1 MQELVDSL
9 TEHKLTS
16 TIQIS
21 DLQSQLTRLQ
31 NEIKI
36 SKDKISGM
44 SEILIENESLNRQ
57 IKRLTDENEDL
68 ITDMSKMEE
77 KLDTVNKMSLQ
88 HQQDLLLLE
97 KSSKQIEYVEKIKN
111 LEEVIQRLNLDVE
124 KQQNDLLN
132 KSVMID
138 ENNLE
143 IKSLK
148 IILDDKC
155 IEIKTI
161 LENRT
166 SEDEIKSELN
176 KTIEENNKNKLLI
189 EKYETK
195 LKLYKGK
202 IIEINNKF
210 KQLKIMRTVLLDT
223 VKDYSSTIPK
233 WQAEISK
240 LSTNVFKKLVHYE
253 SENKRLEKVVTKL
266 EIDLELKTE
275 QLNQFRNGDSNKN
288 SDNDNVEVLAA
299 LNQKINELNS
309 ELDIFREISVKY
321 EQSLNNESIK
331 DKLEQLTKNVHHLE
345 SVIKDTEIFKN
356 NKNIEIL
363 NLNKE
368 LETSN
373 AEMQK
378 LINDHKNFSDLTK
391 NQIQILSQEKEKIKE
406 DLIKSEKYK
415 ATADRYKRENGDL
428 LSEMKEVNQVL
439 KERGE
444 AISKQHSKITE
455 LQAIL
460 ADNERTINGL
470 KEQSQKH
477 DEILEEI
484 KTISEKTVKQLNDE
498 LNMLKNTSFDT
509 QSEILS
515 TSTISRADESFRL
528 KEIEDSF
535 EEKYNKLR
543 ILAVKLKKKV
553 TEQNSVIAKLETE
566 RNHDSNNKVQ
576 VKSLQNL
583 QNENDKLLDEIELMK
598 SQQKNVDKLKFDL
611 EEEKSKLMK
620 NTDIVGN
627 ADADKTIKEL
637 KLEKEAFNVIRKELE
652 TEVDKL
658 KSKCFFFKLLFK
670 ISFGSLTVF

>member
-9 TEHKLTS
+9 TENKLTS

-36 SKDKISGM
+36 SKDKISSF
-44 SEILIENESLNRQ
+44 SETLIENESLNRQ

-68 ITDMSKMEE
+68 ISDMSKMEE
-77 KLDTVNKMSLQ
+77 KLDIVNKMSLQ

-97 KSSKQIEYVEKIKN
+97 KSDKQSEYLEKIKN
-111 LEEVIQRLNLDVE
+111 LEDAIYKETNSNELLQYKKIVDE
-124 KQQNDLLN
+124 KNH
-132 KSVMID
+132 
-138 ENNLE
+138 E
-143 IKSLK
+143 IKSLQ
-148 IILDDKC
+148 IILDEKSNE
-155 IEIKTI
+155 IRSLLENRISEEEIKT
-161 LENRT
+161 
-166 SEDEIKSELN
+166 LN
-176 KTIEENNKNKLLI
+176 EENNKNKLLI

-233 WQAEISK
+233 WQLEISN
-240 LSTNVFKKLVHYE
+240 LSTKVFKKLVHFE
-253 SENKRLEKVVTKL
+253 SENKRLELVVTKL

-275 QLNQFRNGDSNKN
+275 QLNQLRNEEDSN
-288 SDNDNVEVLAA
+288 SDVLA
-299 LNQKINELNS
+299 LNQKINEMNS
-309 ELDIFREISVKY
+309 ELDILREISIKY
-321 EQSLNNESIK
+321 EESLNNESTK
-331 DKLEQLTKNVHHLE
+331 DKLEQLTKNVHQLE
-345 SVIKDTEIFKN
+345 VEIQETEIFKN
-356 NKNIEIL
+356 NKNKEISEL
-363 NLNKE
+363 IKN

-373 AEMQK
+373 TEIK
-378 LINDHKNFSDLTK
+378 KSKT
-391 NQIQILSQEKEKIKE
+391 QIETLSQEKDKIKE

-455 LQAIL
+455 LQSTIN
-460 ADNERTINGL
+460 DNEKIIIGL
-470 KEQSQKH
+470 KDEIKKH

-484 KTISEKTVKQLNDE
+484 KIISEKTVKQLNDE
-498 LNMLKNTSFDT
+498 LNMLKNTSFDA
-509 QSEILS
+509 QSEVLS

-543 ILAVKLKKKV
+543 TLAVKLKKKV
-553 TEQNSVIAKLETE
+553 TEQNLVIAKLETE
-566 RNHDSNNKVQ
+566 RNHESNNKVQ

-583 QNENDKLLDEIELMK
+583 QNENDKLLDELELLK
-598 SQQKNVDKLKFDL
+598 SQQKKLDSEDSVDGGNPEVDK
-611 EEEKSKLMK
+611 
-620 NTDIVGN
+620 
-627 ADADKTIKEL
+627 AIKEL

-652 TEVDKL
+652 TDIEKL
-658 KSKCFFFKLLFK
+658 KSKFFFKIKFIPHFLIFY
-670 ISFGSLTVF
+670 SLIPQNQSNLKKTN

>member
-21 DLQSQLTRLQ
+21 DLQSQLTHLQ

-36 SKDKISGM
+36 SKDKISSF

-97 KSSKQIEYVEKIKN
+97 KSDKQSEYIEMIKN
-111 LEEVIQRLNLDVE
+111 LEDQLFKKSETSSNEVLQYIKIVDE
-124 KQQNDLLN
+124 KNHEINSLL
-132 KSVMID
+132 
-138 ENNLE
+138 ENRSYE
-143 IKSLK
+143 E
-148 IILDDKC
+148 
-155 IEIKTI
+155 EIKT
-161 LENRT
+161 
-166 SEDEIKSELN
+166 ELN
-176 KTIEENNKNKLLI
+176 KMNEENIQNKLLI

-233 WQAEISK
+233 WQLEISN
-240 LSTNVFKKLVHYE
+240 LSTKVFKKLVHFE
-253 SENKRLEKVVTKL
+253 SENKRLEMVVTKL

-275 QLNQFRNGDSNKN
+275 QLNQLRNEDLSKNPESN
-288 SDNDNVEVLAA
+288 EVTA
-299 LNQKINELNS
+299 LNQKINEMNS
-309 ELDIFREISVKY
+309 EMDILREISIKY
-321 EQSLNNESIK
+321 EKSLNIESTK
-331 DKLEQLTKNVHHLE
+331 EKLEQLSKNVHDLE
-345 SVIKDTEIFKN
+345 AIIEETEIFKN
-356 NKNIEIL
+356 NKNTEIL
-363 NLNKE
+363 NLNKN
-368 LETSN
+368 LEASN
-373 AEMQK
+373 TEIKK
-378 LINDHKNFSDLTK
+378 LINDHKIFSDSTK
-391 NQIQILSQEKEKIKE
+391 TQIENLSQEKDKIKE

-455 LQAIL
+455 LQITIN
-460 ADNERTINGL
+460 DNEKIIVGFKNQIKT
-470 KEQSQKH
+470 H
-477 DEILEEI
+477 DELLEEI
-484 KTISEKTVKQLNDE
+484 KTISEKTIKQLNDE
-498 LNMLKNTSFDT
+498 LSMLKNTSFDT

-543 ILAVKLKKKV
+543 TLAVKLKKKV
-553 TEQNSVIAKLETE
+553 TEQNSVIAKLEAE
-566 RNHDSNNKVQ
+566 KNHDSNNKVQ

-583 QNENDKLLDEIELMK
+583 QNENDKLLDELELFK
-598 SQQKNVDKLKFDL
+598 SQQKNFDKLKLDF
-611 EEEKSKLMK
+611 EEEKNKLTK
-620 NTDIVGN
+620 SADGVGN
-627 ADADKTIKEL
+627 VEVDKTIKEL

-652 TEVDKL
+652 TEVEKL
-658 KSKCFFFKLLFK
+658 KSKFFFLN
-670 ISFGSLTVF
+670 

>member
-9 TEHKLTS
+9 TEHKLSS

-21 DLQSQLTRLQ
+21 DLQSQLTHLQ

-36 SKDKISGM
+36 SKDKISSF

-97 KSSKQIEYVEKIKN
+97 KSDKQSEYIEMIKN
-111 LEEVIQRLNLDVE
+111 LEDQLFKKSETSSNEVLQYIKIVDE
-124 KQQNDLLN
+124 KNHEINSLL
-132 KSVMID
+132 
-138 ENNLE
+138 ENRSYE
-143 IKSLK
+143 E
-148 IILDDKC
+148 
-155 IEIKTI
+155 EIKT
-161 LENRT
+161 
-166 SEDEIKSELN
+166 ELN
-176 KTIEENNKNKLLI
+176 KMNEENIQNKLLI

-233 WQAEISK
+233 WQLEISN
-240 LSTNVFKKLVHYE
+240 LSTKVFKKLVHFE
-253 SENKRLEKVVTKL
+253 SESKRLEMVVTKL

-275 QLNQFRNGDSNKN
+275 QLNHFRSEDLSKNPESN
-288 SDNDNVEVLAA
+288 EVTA
-299 LNQKINELNS
+299 LNQKINEMNS
-309 ELDIFREISVKY
+309 EMDILREISIKY
-321 EQSLNNESIK
+321 EKSLNIESTR
-331 DKLEQLTKNVHHLE
+331 DKLEQLTKNVHDLE
-345 SVIKDTEIFKN
+345 AIIEETEIFKN
-356 NKNIEIL
+356 NKNTEIL
-363 NLNKE
+363 NLNKN
-368 LETSN
+368 LEASN
-373 AEMQK
+373 TEIKK
-378 LINDHKNFSDLTK
+378 LINDHKIFSDSTK
-391 NQIQILSQEKEKIKE
+391 TQIENLSQEKDKIKE

-455 LQAIL
+455 LQITIN
-460 ADNERTINGL
+460 DNEKIIVAFKNQIKT
-470 KEQSQKH
+470 H
-477 DEILEEI
+477 DELLEEI
-484 KTISEKTVKQLNDE
+484 KTISEKTIKQLNDE
-498 LNMLKNTSFDT
+498 LSMLKNTSFDT

-543 ILAVKLKKKV
+543 TLAVKLKKKV
-553 TEQNSVIAKLETE
+553 TEQNSVIAKLEAE

-583 QNENDKLLDEIELMK
+583 QNENDKLLDELELFK
-598 SQQKNVDKLKFDL
+598 SQQKNFDKLKLDF
-611 EEEKSKLMK
+611 EEEKNKLTK
-620 NTDIVGN
+620 CADGVGN
-627 ADADKTIKEL
+627 VEIDKTIKEL

-652 TEVDKL
+652 TEVEKL
-658 KSKCFFFKLLFK
+658 KSKFFF
-670 ISFGSLTVF
+670 